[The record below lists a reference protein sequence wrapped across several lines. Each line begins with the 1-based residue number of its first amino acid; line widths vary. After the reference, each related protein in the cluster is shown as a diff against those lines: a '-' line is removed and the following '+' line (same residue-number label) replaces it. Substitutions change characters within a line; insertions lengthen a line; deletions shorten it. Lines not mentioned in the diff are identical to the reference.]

1 MARQMYMPKLN
12 EIESDISV
20 ADWLVDVGDTIKEG
34 KSVISVETDKVT
46 VEVEAMVEGKVSRL
60 LVSKGDMVKVGQPI
74 LEVE

>member
-1 MARQMYMPKLN
+1 MYMPKLN

>member
-20 ADWLVDVGDTIKEG
+20 AAWLVDVGDTIKEG
-34 KSVISVETDKVT
+34 RSVISVETDKVT